1 MQDDLAAVGAIDA
14 VPNILRVVCQTTGLG
29 FAAVAR
35 VTEEKWTALAV
46 RDEIGFGLEP
56 GGELDLVTTICN
68 EIRQSGEPVV
78 IDHVDVDPYFR
89 DHHTPRMYGFQSYIS
104 VPVTFRDGTFFGTLC
119 AIDPKPAQLRDS
131 TALTTLKLFAE
142 LIALHLENRERV
154 VTTTLA
160 LLDERKTSEQREQFI
175 AVLGHDLRNPLAAMT
190 AGLDYLSKAH
200 LAGRTGEVVRL
211 MQESGKRMVDLT
223 SDILDMARGRLGG
236 GVPLRS
242 REEPELAAVL
252 AHVIEE
258 LRTVHPDRPIEA
270 NIALASA
277 VYCDASRLAQLLSN
291 LLANALTHGDAAAPV
306 RIDIAEA
313 DGSLT
318 LEVRNSGPTIPPAKL
333 RELFRPFSRGG
344 GDSAGLG
351 LGLFIASEIARAH
364 GGELRATS
372 NGSETVFAVKMPSRR
387 MAEAAA

>member
-154 VTTTLA
+154 A
-160 LLDERKTSEQREQFI
+160 
-175 AVLGHDLRNPLAAMT
+175 
-190 AGLDYLSKAH
+190 
-200 LAGRTGEVVRL
+200 
-211 MQESGKRMVDLT
+211 
-223 SDILDMARGRLGG
+223 
-236 GVPLRS
+236 
-242 REEPELAAVL
+242 
-252 AHVIEE
+252 
-258 LRTVHPDRPIEA
+258 
-270 NIALASA
+270 
-277 VYCDASRLAQLLSN
+277 
-291 LLANALTHGDAAAPV
+291 
-306 RIDIAEA
+306 
-313 DGSLT
+313 
-318 LEVRNSGPTIPPAKL
+318 
-333 RELFRPFSRGG
+333 
-344 GDSAGLG
+344 
-351 LGLFIASEIARAH
+351 
-364 GGELRATS
+364 
-372 NGSETVFAVKMPSRR
+372 
-387 MAEAAA
+387 